1 MMKELT
7 LALKSYMENTSKQI
21 ENIKKIIENDH
32 KEIIMDNNKNKSYK
46 REIELKI
53 KNRGDE

>member
-32 KEIIMDNNKNKSYK
+32 KAIIMDNKKNKSYK

-53 KNRGDE
+53 KK